1 MDRSIHLK
9 LKQSNFISYGGG
21 AMGKTEYELYT
32 RVRLRDL
39 SVATIVDRLGPDYIV
54 DIGNNESDWD
64 TVQIS
69 ADEIV
74 CKAVFEKEHIRKFV
88 EVTSIDGD
96 TVAGIV
102 DDIWYEDEV
111 EEGLLSLL
119 LLNPNTDGII
129 EYKEFEVVKVVI
141 KGE

>member
-1 MDRSIHLK
+1 
-9 LKQSNFISYGGG
+9 
-21 AMGKTEYELYT
+21 MGKTEYELYT

-54 DIGNNESDWD
+54 DIGNDESDWD
-64 TVQIS
+64 TIEIS

-74 CKAVFEKEHIRKFV
+74 CKAVFEKEQIRKFV

-102 DDIWYEDEV
+102 DDIWCED
-111 EEGLLSLL
+111 EEGLLSLI
-119 LLNPNTDGII
+119 LLNPNTDGLI
-129 EYKEFEVVKVVI
+129 EYKEYEVVKVVI
-141 KGE
+141 KGD

>member
-1 MDRSIHLK
+1 MDK
-9 LKQSNFISYGGG
+9 N
-21 AMGKTEYELYT
+21 EYELYT
-32 RVRLRDL
+32 RVRLRDF

-54 DIGNNESDWD
+54 DTGNNAADWE
-64 TVQIS
+64 TIKIS

-74 CKAVFEKEHIRKFV
+74 CKVVFEKEQIRKFV

-102 DDIWYEDEV
+102 DDIWSEDED

-119 LLNPNTDGII
+119 LLNLSTDGII
-129 EYKEFEVVKVVI
+129 EYKEYEVEKVVI
-141 KGE
+141 KGECAYDD

>member
-1 MDRSIHLK
+1 MSK
-9 LKQSNFISYGGG
+9 L
-21 AMGKTEYELYT
+21 EYELFT

-54 DIGNNESDWD
+54 DIGSNESDWD

-74 CKAVFEKEHIRKFV
+74 CRAIFEKEQIRKFV

-96 TVAGIV
+96 TVVGIV
-102 DDIWYEDEV
+102 DDIWYED

-119 LLNPNTDGII
+119 LLNPKTDGLI
-129 EYKEFEVVKVVI
+129 EYKEYEVEKVVI

>member
-1 MDRSIHLK
+1 
-9 LKQSNFISYGGG
+9 
-21 AMGKTEYELYT
+21 MGKTEYELYT
-32 RVRLRDL
+32 RVRLRDF

-74 CKAVFEKEHIRKFV
+74 CRAVFEKEQIRKFV

-102 DDIWYEDEV
+102 DDIWYGDED

-119 LLNPNTDGII
+119 LFNPNTDGII

-141 KGE
+141 KED

>member
-1 MDRSIHLK
+1 MSK
-9 LKQSNFISYGGG
+9 S
-21 AMGKTEYELYT
+21 EYELFT

-54 DIGNNESDWD
+54 DIGSNESDWD

-74 CKAVFEKEHIRKFV
+74 CRAVFEKKQIRKFV
-88 EVTSIDGD
+88 EVTSIGGD

-102 DDIWYEDEV
+102 DDIWY

-119 LLNPNTDGII
+119 LLNPNTDGLI
-129 EYKEFEVVKVVI
+129 EYKEYGVEKVVI